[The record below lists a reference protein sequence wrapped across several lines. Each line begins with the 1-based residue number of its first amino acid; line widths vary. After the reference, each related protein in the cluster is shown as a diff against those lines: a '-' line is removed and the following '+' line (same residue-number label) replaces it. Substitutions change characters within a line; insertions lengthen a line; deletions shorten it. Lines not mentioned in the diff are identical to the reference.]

1 MNDDV
6 TGSARAAVV
15 PSLPAPAAKR
25 KHRGRNDPDRRDRI
39 AHAAIAAIAEHG
51 LDSLTHRKVAAM
63 AGVPLGSTTYHF
75 ANLEDL
81 ISAALDKAAE
91 AGIAQLQAW
100 ADALDNGDDLAS
112 ALADFA
118 IKSISEG
125 RKQTLAEYNLYVLAL
140 HRPHLQ
146 QAAVEWD
153 NALADVL
160 IALTDPLTGRMLG
173 TLLCG
178 LLMQTV
184 LREDLPTK
192 ADIEAIFRRAI
203 VGTGMPSMPSM
214 PTP

>member
-15 PSLPAPAAKR
+15 PSRPAPAAKR

-39 AHAAIAAIAEHG
+39 AYAAIAAIAEHG

-75 ANLEDL
+75 ASLEDL

-100 ADALDNGDDLAS
+100 ADALDDGDDLAS

-140 HRPHLQ
+140 HRPHLR

-192 ADIEAIFRRAI
+192 ADIEATFRRAI
-203 VGTGMPSMPSM
+203 VGTGSPS
-214 PTP
+214 

>member
-15 PSLPAPAAKR
+15 PSRPAPAAKR

-39 AHAAIAAIAEHG
+39 AYAAIAAIAEHG

-192 ADIEAIFRRAI
+192 ADIEATFRRAI
-203 VGTGMPSMPSM
+203 VGTGSPSMPSM